1 MPVYP
6 QCQLLSNRKVV
17 DSGPVQTVHWEKQ
30 RRKEAIFMSTGEA
43 PKRDDP
49 TPPPEPEEENY
60 QSLGLGLGL
69 CLGTAFGAVFHNLAI
84 GISVGLCL
92 GLAIGTAIKK
102 KDPPG
107 PTPPSEGGA
116 EG

>member
-1 MPVYP
+1 
-6 QCQLLSNRKVV
+6 
-17 DSGPVQTVHWEKQ
+17 
-30 RRKEAIFMSTGEA
+30 MSTGEA

-49 TPPPEPEEENY
+49 TPPSEPGEENY

-107 PTPPSEGGA
+107 PTPPPERGA